1 MKNRLKRHE
10 SPEANQPSALRSL
23 GRQPPAKS
31 TLRSSLRST
40 LLLVFLLATSTTQL
54 AAQSIH
60 LLGFVD
66 TLCDQQTHCFE
77 LLVKP
82 EFQSQLGKRIIVRFG
97 AATRIFDP
105 ENYELTLL
113 QQNIVPGSHLRLLL
127 EADSQRGPDSYR
139 ASFIWIGD

>member
-10 SPEANQPSALRSL
+10 SPEANQSSANRSTTS
-23 GRQPPAKS
+23 RSPAKS
-31 TLRSSLRST
+31 TLRST
-40 LLLVFLLATSTTQL
+40 LLLAFLLATSSTQL

-82 EFQSQLGKRIIVRFG
+82 EFQSQLGKRITVRFS
-97 AATRIFDP
+97 ADTRIFDP

-127 EADSQRGPDSYR
+127 ETDSQRGPDSYR

>member
-1 MKNRLKRHE
+1 MTSR
-10 SPEANQPSALRSL
+10 SPTN
-23 GRQPPAKS
+23 
-31 TLRSSLRST
+31 RSSTRPT
-40 LLLVFLLATSTTQL
+40 LLLALLLTTSTTQL

-66 TLCDQQTHCFE
+66 TLCDQQAHCFE

-82 EFQSQLGKRIIVRFG
+82 EFQSQLGKRITVRFNSD
-97 AATRIFDP
+97 TRIFDP
-105 ENYELTLL
+105 ENYQLTLL

-127 EADSQRGPDSYR
+127 EADSQRGDDSYR

>member
-1 MKNRLKRHE
+1 MKNRFKLHE
-10 SPEANQPSALRSL
+10 SLEANRSLAGRSSARSALRSI
-23 GRQPPAKS
+23 
-31 TLRSSLRST
+31 
-40 LLLVFLLATSTTQL
+40 LLLVLLLATSTTQL

-82 EFQSQLGKRIIVRFG
+82 EFQSQLGKRITVRFT

-127 EADSQRGPDSYR
+127 EADSQHGHDSYR